1 MDALSGEDL
10 VGVALANGEA
20 EGDMIQGL
28 LGTAGIA
35 SVLQQVGIDGRQAG
49 IGFLNPGGGQRRVM
63 VRSDQVEAARALLE
77 EGAASGGAEDWP
89 ESDTPLYAEEETE
102 GRGPRNYGVI
112 GAYGRIWAWSLSA
125 MVLAFGA
132 FLLLRMV

>member
-1 MDALSGEDL
+1 
-10 VGVALANGEA
+10 
-20 EGDMIQGL
+20 MIQAL

-49 IGFLNPGGGQRRVM
+49 IGFLNPGGGQRWVM
-63 VRSDQVEAARALLE
+63 VRSDQAGAARVLLE
-77 EGAASGGAEDWP
+77 GRELPSEAGNWP

-132 FLLLRMV
+132 FLLLRMA